1 MSADHAVAIA
11 ERLSWIA
18 VDWGSSN
25 LRAWALDDEDRIIA
39 ETSSQR
45 GMLGL
50 TPDEFEG
57 ALLDVIGNWL
67 PAQGNGTEVLIC
79 GMAGARQGWVEAAY
93 LPLTDDADVFA
104 DLGSRLTTVPT
115 RDARLDVQIVPG
127 LCQQPDMAPTPQ
139 GFDVMRGEETQ
150 LAGLV
155 ARRPGFDGAVCLPG
169 THAKWARLKDGRIS
183 GFTTFMSGELF
194 KLLSQD
200 SVLRHSLK
208 SDDLAGSFND
218 EAQRAAYLEGIDT
231 ALADPGRLSAE
242 LFGIRAR
249 DLLDSRLPSG
259 TARGAWLG
267 ARLSGMVL
275 GLELAGATANL
286 ATGSQVVLIGA
297 ESLCQRYR
305 LALEHLGFAV
315 DIEAN
320 VDMIL
325 AGLGRIHHAPDR
337 SLSGYPTP

>member
-1 MSADHAVAIA
+1 MSAEHAAPLA

-25 LRAWALDDEDRIIA
+25 LRAWALNDEDQVIA
-39 ETSSQR
+39 ETSSPR

-50 TPDEFEG
+50 TPDEFED
-57 ALLDVIGNWL
+57 ALRDVIGDWL
-67 PAQGNGTEVLIC
+67 PAEDNGIEVLIC

-93 LPLTDDADVFA
+93 LPLADDSDVLA
-104 DLGSRLTTVPT
+104 ELGTRLTPVPT
-115 RDARLDVQIVPG
+115 KDPRLQVQIVPG
-127 LCQQPDMAPTPQ
+127 LCQQPDTAPTPQ

-169 THAKWARLKDGRIS
+169 THAKWARLKGGRIS

-194 KLLSQD
+194 KLLSRD
-200 SVLRHSLK
+200 SVLRHSLN
-208 SDDLAGSFND
+208 SEDLAGSLDD
-218 EAQRAAYLEGIDT
+218 EAQQAAYLEGIDT
-231 ALADPGRLSAE
+231 ALSDPGRLSAE

-267 ARLSGMVL
+267 ARLSGLVL
-275 GLELAGATANL
+275 GLELSGATAHL

-315 DIEAN
+315 AIEAN
-320 VDMIL
+320 ADMIL
-325 AGLGRIHHAPDR
+325 SGLGHIHQRDE
-337 SLSGYPTP
+337 SDSTS